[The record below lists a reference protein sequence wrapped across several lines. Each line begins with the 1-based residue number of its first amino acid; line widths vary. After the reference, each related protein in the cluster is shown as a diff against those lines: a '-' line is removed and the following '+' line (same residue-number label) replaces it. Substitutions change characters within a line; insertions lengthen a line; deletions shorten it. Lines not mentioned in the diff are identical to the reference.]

1 MCTHLELF
9 PVGSK
14 VAEKECVIA
23 VAAATCVEIRGARQ
37 NNLKGIDVD
46 LPLGK
51 LTVVTGPSGSG
62 KSSLAFET
70 IYAEGQRRY
79 VETFSPY
86 MRQFLDRMDK
96 PRVDEIRGIPP
107 AIAIE
112 QSNPVKTSRSTVGT
126 MTEINDYLKLLW
138 PRIAKAFCPS
148 CGLEIRPE
156 TAKSIA
162 DQIVAQ
168 FSPGHSERSGEKRNA
183 VEQSRTISETSAP
196 KAFRAEDDKRET
208 APTVLVTFWV
218 AVPAKTEPRKFFE
231 FLQQQGYLRV
241 WIDHQIVRVDAVP
254 KKIKRLGPRVQVIQD
269 RIAITEENRA
279 RLVEAI
285 ETALRFGKGKVN
297 VVPLVEDDERR
308 RSNSEGRTSRV
319 SPVTSHSSTDHSLPF
334 STGWHCAHCDLDIRP
349 PTPGLFSFNNP
360 LGACP
365 ECRGF
370 GRTIALDLNKAI
382 PDRSLSIREGA
393 VRAFRGVEFG
403 ESQKDL
409 LRACARQEIAIDV
422 PFEELPEADQ
432 QFVIEGEK
440 RSGEYTDEDYEND
453 RWYGVHGFF
462 RWLESKTYKMHVRVL
477 LSRYRAYTTCP
488 SCRGG
493 RFQPETLNYQLE
505 GHAPSCPKDGADSAA
520 PSRARFI
527 LPEFS
532 ALSISDARDL
542 LGKTDIPTSDK
553 TAQTLRDEICARL
566 NYLCEVGVGYL
577 TLDRSTRTLSGG
589 EVQRVNLT
597 TCLGASLVNTLF
609 VMDEPSVGLHPR
621 DVGRLVR
628 AMHNLRDKGNTLL
641 VVEHEE
647 QIIRAAD
654 NLIDIGPGRG
664 ERGGDLVW
672 SGPVRDFVEPVPRR
686 PNARTA
692 SDAIARQRFRGSLTR
707 DYLGGH
713 KSIPIPKTRRRST
726 RSIKIAGARQHNL
739 KNIDVDIPLG
749 VLTCVTGVSGS
760 GKSTL
765 IHDVLYRNLLVAKGP
780 QCDHEPGVCKSVT
793 GAHRIA
799 EVIMVDQSLLT
810 RTPRS
815 TPILYLGLYDRV
827 RELFAAQP
835 EAMSQGLTA
844 SAFSFNSGNGRCER
858 CSGTGF
864 EKIEMQFLSDL
875 YVTCA
880 ECEGKR
886 FQPHVLKVQVQGKSI
901 HDLLGSTVTEA
912 IQFFAELEDG
922 SGPGDGGEDAKREES
937 VDRGAEISNGLKVLE
952 EVGLG
957 YLRLGQ
963 PLNTLSGGESQR
975 LKLVRHLAEN
985 AELRKPSRAGS
996 STPKGFASRLPN
1008 SESFREQ
1015 AAPRPKGEAIRHP
1028 QSAVGNLF
1036 IFDEP
1041 TTGLHFDDVS
1051 MLLGLF
1057 QRLVEHGHSIVVIE
1071 HNLEVIKCA
1080 DWVVD
1085 LGPEAGDGGGEVVAT
1100 GTPEE
1105 IATVACS
1112 HTGQFLRHVLRS
1124 AGMLPAVRDILP
1136 RAMQR
1141 LYATDSDEA
1150 ALRVAEEASRSM
1162 PEGASKILAL
1172 PKETHRRANGAIAI
1186 HGAREHNLKNI
1197 NVEIPRDQMVVIT
1210 GLSGSGKSTL
1220 AFDILFAE
1228 GQRRFLDSMSPYARQ
1243 FVEQLEKPDVDLVE
1257 GLPPS
1262 VAIEQRVTRG
1272 GGKSTVA
1279 TVTEVYHF
1287 LRLLFAKTG
1296 TQFCPDCDLPV
1307 EKQSLAAIVKQVE
1320 IAAKRGPLK
1329 VLAPLVK
1336 ARKGFHTDVARWA
1349 ERQGFDTLYVDGALM
1364 PIAHFRKLERFKE
1377 HTIDVVVGIID
1388 AKRILKARNLTQ
1400 RALEMGRSTAHLLD
1414 SKNRLTVM
1422 STEMSCPGCGRAFE
1436 ELDPRLFSFNSPHGA
1451 CRECGGFGEIWDQD
1465 RQLGQSDD
1473 GESVLENELAAERE
1487 SEWVGENETRECPSC
1502 SGSRLNEVARHVRVQ
1517 GWTID
1522 DLTALSAGEAA
1533 RKIDQLRFRGTQQT
1547 IASELLPEIR
1557 QRLRFME
1564 NVGLGYLALGRSAK
1578 TLSGG
1583 ESQRIRLAAQLGS
1596 NLRGVL
1602 YVLDEPTIGLH
1613 PRDNL
1618 RLLDTLS
1625 ALRQKGNSL
1634 VIVEHDEETMR
1645 RADHIIDLGPRAGV
1659 HGGAVVATGTLR
1671 DIERAKNSETGRCL
1685 KTPLCHP
1692 IRRMRRG
1699 LGDVENWIEIQK
1711 ARANNLKD
1719 VDVRF
1724 PLGRLSVI
1732 TGISGS
1738 GKSTLMHEVL
1748 WPAVRDEL
1756 EERKRA
1762 GNGALF
1768 KLVSGAS
1775 EIEAVYE
1782 VDQSPIGKTS
1792 RSTPGTYIKVFDE
1805 IRQLYAQLPVSRVR
1819 GYSASR
1825 FSFNAE
1831 GGRCETCKGQGAI
1844 KLEMNFLPS
1853 TLVPCEECAGR
1864 RYNPQTLEV
1873 LYNDKSIGHV
1883 MEMTIEES
1891 AQFFSAHPKIARP
1904 LDLLVDTGLGYLKL
1918 GQPSPTLSGGEAQR
1932 LKLVTQLKRGVGRA
1946 ANERLR
1952 KMRKPGST
1960 LYLLEEPTIGLHMAD
1975 VELLLNVLHRLVDEG
1990 NTVIV
1995 IEHNLSVIAEA
2006 DHIVDLG
2013 PEAGPAGGEIVATGT
2028 PEEVAK
2034 NRISRTAPFLR
2045 EVLNSS
2051 RADQALS
2058 C

>member
-1 MCTHLELF
+1 
-9 PVGSK
+9 VGSK
-14 VAEKECVIA
+14 IGKKEAIA
-23 VAAATCVEIRGARQ
+23 APARNDCVEIRGARQ

-62 KSSLAFET
+62 KSSLVFET

-96 PRVDEIRGIPP
+96 PRVDDIRGIPP

-138 PRIAKAFCPS
+138 PRVAKAFCPS
-148 CGLEIRPE
+148 CGREIRLE
-156 TAKSIA
+156 TAQSIA
-162 DQIVAQ
+162 DQI
-168 FSPGHSERSGEKRNA
+168 FRHFERRGGSPNRPRAIGVNRPYLASEN
-183 VEQSRTISETSAP
+183 V
-196 KAFRAEDDKRET
+196 
-208 APTVLVTFWV
+208 VLITFWV
-218 AVPAKTEPRKFFE
+218 SVPPKTEPRNFFD

-241 WIDHQIVRVDAVP
+241 WIDNQIVRVDADRKV
-254 KKIKRLGPRVQVIQD
+254 KRLGARVQVIQD

-279 RLVEAI
+279 RFVEAI

-297 VVPLVEDDERR
+297 VIATVEAD
-308 RSNSEGRTSRV
+308 V
-319 SPVTSHSSTDHSLPF
+319 SPATSETAAATAATTVLPF
-334 STGWHCAHCDLDIRP
+334 SIDWHCAWCDLDIRP

-370 GRTIALDLNKAI
+370 GRTIAIDLNKAI
-382 PDRSLSIREGA
+382 PDRRLTIKQGV
-393 VRAFRGVEFG
+393 VRVFRGAEFG

-409 LRACARQEIAIDV
+409 LRACARKEIDINV
-422 PFEELPEADQ
+422 PFEELPKADRD
-432 QFVIEGEK
+432 FVIEGEK
-440 RSGEYTDEDYEND
+440 GPGEYTEEDYEHD
-453 RWYGVHGFF
+453 RWYGVRGFF

-477 LSRYRAYTTCP
+477 LSRYRAYITCP
-488 SCRGG
+488 KCNGG
-493 RFQPETLNYQLE
+493 RYQPDVLNYKILAAVYNRRDRR
-505 GHAPSCPKDGADSAA
+505 APLPVA
-520 PSRARFI
+520 
-527 LPEFS
+527 LPEFQ
-532 ALSISDARDL
+532 ALSISDARDFL
-542 LGKTDIPTSDK
+542 RAIDISLTDK
-553 TAQTLRDEICARL
+553 TAQMLRDEICSRL

-609 VMDEPSVGLHPR
+609 VMDEPSIGLHPR
-621 DVGRLVR
+621 DVRQLVR
-628 AMHNLRDKGNTLL
+628 VMHNLRDKGNTLL

-654 NLIDIGPGRG
+654 NLIDLGPGRG
-664 ERGGDLVW
+664 AQGGELVW
-672 SGPVRDFVEPVPRR
+672 NGPLDSFLGGSRSL
-686 PNARTA
+686 NAMPAT
-692 SDAIARQRFRGSLTR
+692 IAQRSLTC
-707 DYLGGH
+707 DYLTNR
-713 KSIPIPKTRRRST
+713 KSIPIPKSRRKST
-726 RSIKIAGARQHNL
+726 SSIIITGAEQHNL
-739 KNIDVDIPLG
+739 KNIDVDMPLG
-749 VLTCVTGVSGS
+749 VFACVTGVSGS

-765 IHDVLYRNLLVAKGP
+765 IHDVLYRNLLRARG
-780 QCDHEPGVCKSVT
+780 QSSDQEPGACKSVI
-793 GAHRIA
+793 GADRIGN
-799 EVIMVDQSLLT
+799 VMMVDQAPLA

-815 TPILYLGLYDRV
+815 TPILYLGLFDRV
-827 RELFAAQP
+827 RELFATQP
-835 EAMSQGLTA
+835 EAMAQGLTA
-844 SAFSFNSGNGRCER
+844 GAFSFNSGSGRCER
-858 CSGTGF
+858 CSGTGY

-875 YVTCA
+875 YVRCA

-886 FQPHVLKVQVQGKSI
+886 FQPHVLKVQLHGRSI
-901 HDLLGSTVTEA
+901 HDVLELTVNEA
-912 IQFFAELEDG
+912 IQFFAQIAEEEINARP
-922 SGPGDGGEDAKREES
+922 SPHSSPYQGEADAQRQ
-937 VDRGAEISNGLKVLE
+937 VRVQRYRQVADGLKVLE

-975 LKLVRHLAEN
+975 LKLVGHLAATGN
-985 AELRKPSRAGS
+985 AERPTPNVERPSGRA
-996 STPKGFASRLPN
+996 L
-1008 SESFREQ
+1008 
-1015 AAPRPKGEAIRHP
+1015 
-1028 QSAVGNLF
+1028 GNLF

-1041 TTGLHFDDVS
+1041 TTGLHFDDVA
-1051 MLLGLF
+1051 MLLRLF
-1057 QRLVEHGHSIVVIE
+1057 QRLVDRGHSVVVIE

-1080 DWVVD
+1080 DWIID
-1085 LGPEAGDGGGEVVAT
+1085 LGPEAGDAGGEVVAT
-1100 GTPEE
+1100 GTPEQ
-1105 IATVACS
+1105 IADIEKS
-1112 HTGQFLRHVLRS
+1112 RTGKFLRRVLPKT
-1124 AGMLPAVRDILP
+1124 L
-1136 RAMQR
+1136 
-1141 LYATDSDEA
+1141 
-1150 ALRVAEEASRSM
+1150 
-1162 PEGASKILAL
+1162 KAL
-1172 PKETHRRANGAIAI
+1172 PVIPSREDGEGPHKISRELERSFAYVQDDSVQLARAAETPPRFHACGHNGAIQV

-1197 NVEIPRDQMVVIT
+1197 DVKIPREKLVVIT

-1243 FVEQLEKPDVDLVE
+1243 FVEQLEKPDVDLVS

-1307 EKQSLAAIVKQVE
+1307 AKQSAASIVKQIE
-1320 IAAKRGPLK
+1320 AAAKHGPLK

-1349 ERQGFDTLYVDGALM
+1349 ERQGFDTLYVDGRAL
-1364 PIAHFRKLERFKE
+1364 PVAQFQKLERFKE
-1377 HTIDVVVGIID
+1377 HTIDVVVGVID
-1388 AKRILKARNLTQ
+1388 RKRIANARDVAR
-1400 RALEMGRSTAHLLD
+1400 RALEIGRGTARLLD
-1414 SKNRLTVM
+1414 SKKRLTVI

-1451 CRECGGFGEIWDQD
+1451 CEECGGFGEIWDQD
-1465 RQLGQSDD
+1465 FQTAASRD
-1473 GESVLENELAAERE
+1473 GESVLESELAAERE
-1487 SEWVGENETRECPSC
+1487 SEWIEEGEARECPSC
-1502 SGSRLNEVARHVRVQ
+1502 HGSRLNAVARYVRVQ
-1517 GWTID
+1517 GYTID
-1522 DLTALSAGEAA
+1522 QFTNLSATEAA
-1533 RKIDQLRFRGTQQT
+1533 RMIDRLRFKGTHQT
-1547 IASELLPEIR
+1547 IAAGLVPEIQ
-1557 QRLRFME
+1557 QRLRFMQT
-1564 NVGLGYLALGRSAK
+1564 VGLGYLALGRSAK

-1618 RLLDTLS
+1618 RLLETLT
-1625 ALRQKGNSL
+1625 ALRNKGNSL
-1634 VIVEHDEETMR
+1634 IVVEHDEETIQ
-1645 RADHIIDLGPRAGV
+1645 RADHIVDLGPRAGI
-1659 HGGAVVATGTLR
+1659 HGGEVVATGTLR
-1671 DIERAKNSETGRCL
+1671 DIAKNPNSETARCL
-1685 KTPLCHP
+1685 KTPLRHP
-1692 IRRMRRG
+1692 IRGSRR
-1699 LGDVENWIEIQK
+1699 LLRNVEDWIEIRG
-1711 ARANNLKD
+1711 ACANNLKGI
-1719 VDVRF
+1719 DVRF
-1724 PLGRLSVI
+1724 PVDRLSLI

-1738 GKSTLMHEVL
+1738 GKSTLMHDVI
-1748 WPAVRDEL
+1748 WPAVRDQL

-1762 GNGALF
+1762 GNGNLF
-1768 KLVSGAS
+1768 KLVSGAQ

-1792 RSTPGTYIKVFDE
+1792 RSTPGTYVKVFDE
-1805 IRQLYAQLPVSRVR
+1805 IRNLYAQLPVSRVR

-1831 GGRCETCKGQGAI
+1831 GGRCETCKGQGVI
-1844 KLEMNFLPS
+1844 KLEMNFLPRS
-1853 TLVPCEECAGR
+1853 YVPCEDCRGR

-1873 LYNDKSIGHV
+1873 LYNEKSIGDL
-1883 MEMTIEES
+1883 MEMTIEEA
-1891 AQFFSAHPKIARP
+1891 AQFFSAHPKITRP
-1904 LDLLVDTGLGYLKL
+1904 LSLLVDSGLGYLKL

-1946 ANERLR
+1946 ADERIR

-1975 VELLLNVLHRLVDEG
+1975 IELLLNVLHRLVDEG

-1995 IEHNLSVIAEA
+1995 IEHNLSVIGEA
-2006 DHIVDLG
+2006 DYIVDLG
-2013 PEAGPAGGEIVATGT
+2013 PEAGDAGGKVVACGT
-2028 PEEVAK
+2028 PEQVAK
-2034 NRISRTAPFLR
+2034 NRVSRTAPFLR
-2045 EVLNSS
+2045 KVLNIPRAKTAPSS
-2051 RADQALS
+2051 
-2058 C
+2058 

>member
-1 MCTHLELF
+1 
-9 PVGSK
+9 VGSK
-14 VAEKECVIA
+14 VAKKERIRVPRARDCIEV
-23 VAAATCVEIRGARQ
+23 RGARQ

-46 LPLGK
+46 LPLGQ

-96 PRVDEIRGIPP
+96 PRVDDIRGIPP

-112 QSNPVKTSRSTVGT
+112 QANPVKSSRSTVGT

-138 PRIAKAFCPS
+138 PHVARAFCPS
-148 CGLEIRPE
+148 CSREIRPE
-156 TAKSIA
+156 TAQSI
-162 DQIVAQ
+162 
-168 FSPGHSERSGEKRNA
+168 
-183 VEQSRTISETSAP
+183 SRQVLHACAG
-196 KAFRAEDDKRET
+196 K
-208 APTVLVTFWV
+208 TVLVTFWV
-218 AVPAKTEPRKFFE
+218 AVPPKTEPRKFFE

-241 WIDHQIVRVDAVP
+241 WIDSQIVRVDVDP
-254 KKIKRLGPRVQVIQD
+254 KLKRLGARVQVIQD
-269 RIAITEENRA
+269 RLTISEENRA
-279 RLVEAI
+279 RLIEAI
-285 ETALRFGKGKVN
+285 ETALRFGKGKINIISLPENAQHPTPN
-297 VVPLVEDDERR
+297 VQRP
-308 RSNSEGRTSRV
+308 
-319 SPVTSHSSTDHSLPF
+319 TDHELPF
-334 STGWHCAHCDLDIRP
+334 STGCHCAHCDLDIRP

-365 ECRGF
+365 KCRGF
-370 GRTIALDLNKAI
+370 GRTIAIDLNKAI
-382 PDRSLSIREGA
+382 PNRSLSIKQGV
-393 VRAFRGVEFG
+393 VRVFRGAEFG

-409 LRACARQEIAIDV
+409 LRACARKEIDINV
-422 PFEELPEADQ
+422 PFEELPKADQ
-432 QFVIEGEK
+432 DFVIEGEK
-440 RSGEYTDEDYEND
+440 RSGDYTDEDYENE
-453 RWYGVHGFF
+453 RWYGVRGFF

-477 LSRYRAYTTCP
+477 LSRYRAYITCP
-488 SCRGG
+488 SCNGG
-493 RFQPETLNYQLE
+493 RYQPEALNYKIVAA
-505 GHAPSCPKDGADSAA
+505 GHDGRDGAGRA
-520 PSRARFI
+520 PLQIA
-527 LPEFS
+527 LPEFQ
-532 ALSISDARDL
+532 ALSISDARDFL
-542 LGKTDIPTSDK
+542 RAIEIPSNDS
-553 TAQTLRDEICARL
+553 TARMLRDEICARL

-609 VMDEPSVGLHPR
+609 VMDEPSIGLHPR

-628 AMHNLRDKGNTLL
+628 VMHNLRDKGNTLL

-647 QIIRAAD
+647 QIIRTAD

-664 ERGGDLVW
+664 EHGGELVW
-672 SGPVRDFVEPVPRR
+672 NGTLERFVNGAGAPSHRTMGGNRCEPAPA
-686 PNARTA
+686 P
-692 SDAIARQRFRGSLTR
+692 SLTR
-707 DYLGGH
+707 DYLTNR
-713 KSIPIPKTRRRST
+713 KSIPLPKSRRRWTS
-726 RSIKIAGARQHNL
+726 SIKIVGARQHNL
-739 KNIDVDIPLG
+739 KNIDVELPLG
-749 VLTCVTGVSGS
+749 VFTCVTGVSGS

-765 IHDVLYRNLLVAKGP
+765 IHDVLYRNLLIAKG
-780 QCDHEPGVCKSVT
+780 QSSDQEAGACKLVI
-793 GAHRIA
+793 GAHRIRD
-799 EVIMVDQSLLT
+799 VVMVDQAPLS

-815 TPILYLGLYDRV
+815 TPLLYLGLYDRV

-844 SAFSFNSGNGRCER
+844 GAFSFNSGSGRCER
-858 CSGTGF
+858 CSGTGY

-875 YVTCA
+875 FVRCA

-886 FQPHVLKVQVQGKSI
+886 FQPHVLKVQLHGKSI
-901 HDLLGSTVTEA
+901 HDLLKLTVGEA
-912 IQFFAELEDG
+912 IAFFAQI
-922 SGPGDGGEDAKREES
+922 GEDKSLSERL
-937 VDRGAEISNGLKVLE
+937 GVLE

-975 LKLVRHLAEN
+975 LKLVGHLRETEN
-985 AELRKPSRAGS
+985 IQR
-996 STPKGFASRLPN
+996 STLN
-1008 SESFREQ
+1008 
-1015 AAPRPKGEAIRHP
+1015 APRQNKD
-1028 QSAVGNLF
+1028 LF

-1041 TTGLHFDDVS
+1041 TTGLHFDDVA
-1051 MLLGLF
+1051 MLLRLF
-1057 QRLVEHGHSIVVIE
+1057 QRLVDRGHSIVVIE
-1071 HNLEVIKCA
+1071 HNLEVSKCA
-1080 DWVVD
+1080 DWIVD
-1085 LGPEAGDGGGEVVAT
+1085 LGPEAGDAGGDVVAV
-1100 GTPEE
+1100 GTPEQ
-1105 IATVACS
+1105 IAKMEKS
-1112 HTGQFLRHVLRS
+1112 HTGRFLRGVISKSDTASYVIPGRKDGEGPHKTSRKSERS
-1124 AGMLPAVRDILP
+1124 FTYAQDDKIELARAAETAP
-1136 RAMQR
+1136 RFHA
-1141 LYATDSDEA
+1141 D
-1150 ALRVAEEASRSM
+1150 
-1162 PEGASKILAL
+1162 
-1172 PKETHRRANGAIAI
+1172 RRNGAIQVR
-1186 HGAREHNLKNI
+1186 GAREHNLKNI
-1197 NVEIPRDQMVVIT
+1197 DVKIPREQMVVIT

-1243 FVEQLEKPDVDLVE
+1243 FVEQLEKPDVDLVS

-1307 EKQSLAAIVKQVE
+1307 EKQSLAVIAKQIE
-1320 IAAKRGPLK
+1320 STAKRGPVR

-1336 ARKGFHTDVARWA
+1336 ARKGFHTEVARWA
-1349 ERQGFDTLYVDGALM
+1349 ERQGFDTLYVDGKLV
-1364 PIAHFRKLERFKE
+1364 PIRHFRKLERFKE
-1377 HTIDVVVGIID
+1377 HTIDVVVGLID
-1388 AKRILKARNLTQ
+1388 RKRIAETRDVVH
-1400 RALEMGRSTAHLLD
+1400 RALEIGRGTGRLLD

-1422 STEMSCPGCGRAFE
+1422 STEMSCPKCGRAFE

-1451 CRECGGFGEIWDQD
+1451 CEVCGGFGEIWDQD
-1465 RQLGQSDD
+1465 LQTAASPD
-1473 GESVLENELAAERE
+1473 GESVLETELAAERE
-1487 SEWVGENETRECPSC
+1487 SEWIEEGEARECPSC
-1502 SGSRLNEVARHVRVQ
+1502 HGSRLNAVARHVRVQ
-1517 GWTID
+1517 GYTID
-1522 DLTALSAGEAA
+1522 QFTNLSASEAA
-1533 RKIDQLRFRGTQQT
+1533 RKVERLKFRGTHQT
-1547 IASELLPEIR
+1547 IAAGLVPEIR

-1564 NVGLGYLALGRSAK
+1564 KVGLGYLALGRSAK

-1618 RLLDTLS
+1618 RLLDTLT
-1625 ALRQKGNSL
+1625 ALRNKGNSL
-1634 VIVEHDEETMR
+1634 IIVEHDEETMR
-1645 RADHIIDLGPRAGV
+1645 RADHIVDLGPRAGI
-1659 HGGAVVATGTLR
+1659 HGGEVVATGSLR
-1671 DIERAKNSETGRCL
+1671 DVERNPNSETARCL
-1685 KTPLCHP
+1685 KIPLRHP
-1692 IRRMRRG
+1692 TRGSRRPLRE
-1699 LGDVENWIEIQK
+1699 VEDWIEVHG

-1719 VDVRF
+1719 IDVRF
-1724 PLGRLSVI
+1724 PVGRLTVI

-1738 GKSTLMHEVL
+1738 GKSTLMHEVI
-1748 WPAVRDEL
+1748 WPAVREQL
-1756 EERKRA
+1756 KERKRA
-1762 GNGALF
+1762 GNGNLF
-1768 KLVSGAS
+1768 KLVSGAQ

-1792 RSTPGTYIKVFDE
+1792 RSTPGTYVKVFDE
-1805 IRQLYAQLPVSRVR
+1805 IRNLYAQLPVARVR

-1831 GGRCETCKGQGAI
+1831 GGRCETCKGQGVI
-1844 KLEMNFLPS
+1844 KLEMNFLPRS
-1853 TLVPCEECAGR
+1853 YVPCEDCGGK

-1873 LYNDKSIGHV
+1873 LYNDKSIGDV
-1883 MEMTIEES
+1883 MEMTIEEA

-1904 LDLLVDTGLGYLKL
+1904 LSLLVDTGLGYLKL

-1946 ANERLR
+1946 ADEQIR
-1952 KMRKPGST
+1952 KMRRPGST

-2006 DHIVDLG
+2006 DYIVDLG
-2013 PEAGPAGGEIVATGT
+2013 PEAGADGGEVVACGT
-2028 PEEVAK
+2028 PEQVAK
-2034 NRISRTAPFLR
+2034 NRVSRTAPFLR
-2045 EVLNSS
+2045 KVLNSS
-2051 RADQALS
+2051 RVS
-2058 C
+2058 TGRPS